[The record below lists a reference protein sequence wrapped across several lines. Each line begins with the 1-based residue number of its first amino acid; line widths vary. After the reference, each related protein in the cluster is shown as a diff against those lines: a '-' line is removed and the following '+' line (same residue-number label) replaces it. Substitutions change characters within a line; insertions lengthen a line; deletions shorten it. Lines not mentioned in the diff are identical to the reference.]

1 MKQALATQPSTAGA
15 EVIEQAL
22 IGGDLAGL
30 KPQERVAH
38 YLNVCNSLGLNPHT
52 KPFGYLTLNGKTI
65 LYALREAAEQL
76 RSVKG
81 VSITS
86 LEGKVVDDLYIVTAT
101 AKDAQG
107 RVDSSTGAVTIAK
120 LTGDA
125 KANAIMKAET
135 KAKRRVTLSICG
147 LGMLDESEIHSIKD
161 ARVVDVEVA
170 HVSVNLNEHKE
181 EAPQQ
186 EAPKPADLS
195 AAADLL
201 PPHASRLQ
209 AATTLD
215 ELKAAW
221 EATPSNLRPALAS
234 VKDDVKKFL
243 TGGK

>member
-1 MKQALATQPSTAGA
+1 MSKALATQPSTAGA

-101 AKDAQG
+101 AKDAAG

-120 LTGDA
+120 LMGDA

-161 ARVVDVEVA
+161 ARVVDVDVA
-170 HVSVNLNEHKE
+170 HVSVNLEAHVE
-181 EAPQQ
+181 EPPQ
-186 EAPKPADLS
+186 PADLAAS
-195 AAADLL
+195 ADILT
-201 PPHASRLQ
+201 PHAEALQ
-209 AATTLD
+209 KATTLD

-221 EATPSNLRPALAS
+221 EKIPANLRTPLAS
-234 VKDDVKKFL
+234 VKDSVKAHIQN
-243 TGGK
+243 GGK

>member
-86 LEGKVVDDLYIVTAT
+86 LVGMVVDDLYIVTAT

-215 ELKAAW
+215 ELKAVW
-221 EATPSNLRPALAS
+221 DSIPKNLQPALAS
-234 VKDDVKKFL
+234 VKDAVKAYIK
-243 TGGK
+243 GDK